1 MHAHQSVYRISYRKM
16 AARTQPGIRE
26 TIHTLL
32 SILADNGVPRIPSES
47 FRRAKFNQPEAI
59 DSFWNVL
66 FCVIQLAHSL
76 ESGCSYG
83 PVSCVTQHIKT
94 GHPSKQKAVYVRWHL
109 FSLGY
114 VRTAFFSDCVG
125 SRESVLALAWL
136 LHKTDLFTRLTFYH
150 LSAANSVHIPLNPG
164 RAFILDTT
172 KKDFKAFREEVD
184 MLGEKLSRCANPGAG
199 LEELQNVLQRLA
211 WLKGKLLCR
220 WRSALSKH
228 QGFQKMADKLHRHT
242 VQSSSGKHLTVR
254 EVFLMR
260 YPDHLAG
267 YLEKLEKH
275 LIALQRLLE
284 WQSCEHLFWRWMESV
299 LDLDEKEKR
308 EVNDNPDLS
317 LQETQSTA
325 VKAEDF
331 SLEQLGAKVQSLEK
345 EMSVLLER
353 NKPHID
359 KINRT
364 WSLKSRSLVE
374 SEVQSERNHI
384 DSNMGVKVRTSNCDM
399 SHCLCSSKNVEQLN
413 RIDLPV
419 RLTEDPRKTSK
430 QLQFVVSNFLQHQQ
444 KANVDLIHALSCQLE
459 QIRSKLKMSVE
470 KIERSKVN
478 VAKQVEMIEQGFPHS
493 VCKVET

>member
-1 MHAHQSVYRISYRKM
+1 MHAHQSVYHISCRKM

-59 DSFWNVL
+59 DPFWNVL
-66 FCVIQLAHSL
+66 FYVIQLAHSL
-76 ESGCSYG
+76 ESGCSHG
-83 PVSCVTQHIKT
+83 PISCVTQHRKT
-94 GHPSKQKAVYVRWHL
+94 EHPSKLITVYVRWHL

-136 LHKTDLFTRLTFYH
+136 LHKTDLFTRLTLYH
-150 LSAANSVHIPLNPG
+150 LSAANSVHIPLGPS
-164 RAFILDTT
+164 RAFILNTT
-172 KKDFKAFREEVD
+172 KKDFEAFKEEVD
-184 MLGEKLSRCANPGAG
+184 ILSEKLSRCANPGTA
-199 LEELQNVLQRLA
+199 LEELQNVLQRLM

-220 WRSALSKH
+220 WRSVLSKH

-242 VQSSSGKHLTVR
+242 AQSSSGKHLTVH

-260 YPDHLAG
+260 YPDQLAG

-325 VKAEDF
+325 VKAQDL

-353 NKPHID
+353 NKLHID

-374 SEVQSERNHI
+374 SEVQRELNHI
-384 DSNMGVKVRTSNCDM
+384 DSNMGVKVRTNISR
-399 SHCLCSSKNVEQLN
+399 CLCSSKDVEQLN

-419 RLTEDPRKTSK
+419 RLTEDPRKTSR
-430 QLQFVVSNFLQHQQ
+430 QLQFVVSNFLQDQQ
-444 KANVDLIHALSCQLE
+444 KVNVDLIHALSCQLE
-459 QIRSKLKMSVE
+459 QIRGELKMSME

-478 VAKQVEMIEQGFPHS
+478 VAKQVEVIEQGFPHS